1 MKQTMWKTTIRPAF
15 NDIDAF
21 VHINNCRLPV
31 WFELAREPV
40 FSLFTPDLAEN
51 LVELPLIVARVT
63 VDYLA
68 QMTIG
73 HDVEIHTHIRK
84 IGRTSLT
91 TYQEAYQKGVLSVKG
106 DCVLV
111 HFDYDNEKAAPIPP
125 PVAEELRKHMIDP
138 DNPNLKT
145 RSGRFPAVS

>member
-1 MKQTMWKTTIRPAF
+1 MWKTTVRPAF

-21 VHINNCRLPV
+21 VHVNNCRLPV

-40 FSLFTPDLAEN
+40 FAAFTPNLADDLTI
-51 LVELPLIVARVT
+51 LPLIVARISL
-63 VDYLA
+63 DYLA

-73 HDVEIHTHIRK
+73 HDIEIHTYIKK
-84 IGRTSLT
+84 IGRTSVT
-91 TYQEAYQKGVLSVKG
+91 TYQEAYQKGALSVKG

-111 HFDYDNEKAAPIPP
+111 HFDYDAQKAAPIPNDI
-125 PVAEELRKHMIDP
+125 AEKLRKHMVDP
-138 DNPNLKT
+138 ENPNLRT